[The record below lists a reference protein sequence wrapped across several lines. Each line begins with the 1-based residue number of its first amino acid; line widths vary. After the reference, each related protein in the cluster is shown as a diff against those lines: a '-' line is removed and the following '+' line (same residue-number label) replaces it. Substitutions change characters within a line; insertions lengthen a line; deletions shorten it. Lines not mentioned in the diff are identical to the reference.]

1 MSLGIMGL
9 LRSDVE
15 ISTQNKDLPVV
26 LTIARDFGAEG
37 HAIGRKLSERL
48 GIPLYDNELL
58 QRSALLA
65 GEPLDQVAAYDERL
79 SSETLAFLPD
89 ATDNRTAS
97 DKLFQNMA
105 QVIQQLG
112 ERENCII
119 EGRLSDYILRDNP
132 NMISVLITAPF
143 DFRVEIVRNKRG
155 LSTFKGRKLV
165 KQRQRE
171 RELFYKRYSKGKWKM
186 DSAKDVVLNRQKL
199 GIEGAVDILE
209 AIYKTKCRQ
218 VLQGKS

>member
-1 MSLGIMGL
+1 MIGFSK
-9 LRSDVE
+9 RSVE
-15 ISTQNKDLPVV
+15 EMNDNSRLPVV
-26 LTIARDFGAEG
+26 ITIARDFGAEG

-48 GIPLYDNELL
+48 SIPLYDNELL
-58 QRSALLA
+58 QRSANLS
-65 GEPLDQVAAYDERL
+65 GQPLDQVAAYDERL

-97 DKLFQNMA
+97 DKLFQNIA

-112 ERENCII
+112 ERESCII

-143 DFRVEIVRNKRG
+143 DFRVEIVRSKRG
-155 LSTFKGRKLV
+155 LSVYQGKRLV

-186 DSAKDVVLNRQKL
+186 TTNKDLVINRQKL

-209 AIYKTKCRQ
+209 AVYRTKCKQ
-218 VLQGKS
+218 VLEA